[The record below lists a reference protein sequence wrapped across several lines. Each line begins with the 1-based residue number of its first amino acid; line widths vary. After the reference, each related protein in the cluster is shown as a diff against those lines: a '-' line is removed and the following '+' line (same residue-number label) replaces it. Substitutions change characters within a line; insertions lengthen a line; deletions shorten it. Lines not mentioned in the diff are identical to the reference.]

1 MRAHALLREIIR
13 NLTSGTSRLG
23 ALFFISTLALTV
35 AVLSDVL
42 TISRT
47 VDDAIEYRGS
57 GAAVMTLALP
67 GRING
72 ASCDALADT
81 PNVLAAGAM
90 RPEGKVTAG
99 TLPGEPLDLYTTT
112 PAFARVLGAEDGG
125 SGVYVSTDVASNL
138 GSTALPLTAG
148 APTPVRGTY
157 PYPPDG
163 RRAGFGWA
171 VLSPTS
177 ASDGAFDECWVLSWP
192 QRSDLRQL
200 LLTSVTPAAAGA
212 AASEQPIV
220 SQLNTKYG
228 LTFAGS
234 TEYESR
240 ITRYAPYLAALVGF
254 VLSAMAVWFRRVEI
268 ASNLHAGA
276 SRGTLYLQ
284 HLIESV
290 AWSLPAVAA
299 AWMAGFLTATITA
312 PTELPSLALRSAE
325 IALSFSVGTL
335 TGTAFGF
342 FLVREGRLG
351 HYVKG
356 R

>member
-1 MRAHALLREIIR
+1 MRAHALFREISR

-23 ALFFISTLALTV
+23 ALFLISALALTL

-47 VDDAIEYRGS
+47 VDDAIEYRESGS
-57 GAAVMTLALP
+57 AVMTLALP
-67 GRING
+67 GRISG
-72 ASCDALADT
+72 ESCEALADT

-90 RPEGKVTAG
+90 RSEGKVSAL
-99 TLPGEPLDLYTTT
+99 TLPGEPLDLYSTT
-112 PAFARVLGAEDGG
+112 PAFAQVLGADDGG
-125 SGVYVSTDVASNL
+125 VGVYVSTDVASNL
-138 GSTALPLTAG
+138 GSASIPLTIG
-148 APTPVRGTY
+148 APVAVRGTY

-171 VLSPTS
+171 VLSPTN
-177 ASDGAFDECWVLSWP
+177 ASEGVFDECWVLSWP

-200 LLTSVTPAAAGA
+200 LLTSVTPAVGGA

-228 LTFAGS
+228 LAFAGS
-234 TEYESR
+234 AAYESR
-240 ITRYAPYLAALVGF
+240 ITQYAPYFAALVGV
-254 VLSAMAVWFRRVEI
+254 VLSAMALWFRRVEI
-268 ASNLHAGA
+268 ASNLHAGGT
-276 SRGTLYLQ
+276 RGTLYLQ
-284 HLIESV
+284 HLIECV

-299 AWMAGFLTATITA
+299 AWLAGFITATFTA

-325 IALSFSVGTL
+325 IALAFSIGTL
-335 TGTAFGF
+335 AGTAFGF
-342 FLVREGRLG
+342 MLVREGRLG
-351 HYVKG
+351 NYVKG